1 MTVTLTILRP
11 ASHRGPFT
19 IRFNGPKATVNE
31 ATAEFCGPGGPG
43 GPGGALQAIGATNG
57 RRLVPVD
64 PIWWLAFLPMPTPSS
79 PVPAQIDVEFSL
91 ESY

>member
-19 IRFNGPKATVNE
+19 LRFNGPKATIKE
-31 ATAEFCGPGGPG
+31 ATAEFCGPG

-64 PIWWLAFLPMPTPSS
+64 PIWWLAFLPMPDQD
-79 PVPAQIDVEFSL
+79 VPEQIEVEFST
-91 ESY
+91 SIVGA

>member
-19 IRFNGPKATVNE
+19 LRFNGPKATVNE
-31 ATAEFCGPGGPG
+31 ATAEFCGA
-43 GPGGALQAIGATNG
+43 GGALQAVGAANG

-64 PIWWLAFLPMPTPSS
+64 PVWWLAFLPMPDQD
-79 PVPAQIDVEFSL
+79 VPEQIEVEFST
-91 ESY
+91 SIVGA

>member
-19 IRFNGPKATVNE
+19 LRFNGPKATVTE
-31 ATAEFCGPGGPG
+31 TTAEFCGPG

-64 PIWWLAFLPMPTPSS
+64 PIWWLAFLPMPDTDS
-79 PVPAQIDVEFSL
+79 PVPEQIEVEFST
-91 ESY
+91 SIAGA